1 MSWRLLVK
9 GLVVGLSIAA
19 PVGPIGVLCIR
30 VSLDRG
36 RLSGLVSGLGAAT
49 ADMVYGSIAGLGL
62 TLISDF
68 LVDQQMWLRLVG
80 GAFLCYLGVRTLLS
94 QPREQGARTEGRGL
108 WGMYASTFLLTLTN
122 PMTILSFV
130 AVFAGL
136 GLVEAERQGAVSLVA
151 GVFIGSALWWL
162 TLSGIVSL
170 VRHKVNPS
178 TMQWINRISGLVIG
192 GFGVAALLSAVG

>member
-1 MSWRLLVK
+1 
-9 GLVVGLSIAA
+9 
-19 PVGPIGVLCIR
+19 
-30 VSLDRG
+30 
-36 RLSGLVSGLGAAT
+36 
-49 ADMVYGSIAGLGL
+49 
-62 TLISDF
+62 
-68 LVDQQMWLRLVG
+68 
-80 GAFLCYLGVRTLLS
+80 
-94 QPREQGARTEGRGL
+94 
-108 WGMYASTFLLTLTN
+108 MYASTFLLTLTN